1 MAWKSIIMGEARG
14 AGNTNFQFLPEGREW
29 RGPLSA
35 GNGTTMMLAFKE
47 VDQLN
52 IDLEPGAIDVVKG
65 EQANE
70 RD

>member
-1 MAWKSIIMGEARG
+1 VEGSIERWEWDDND
-14 AGNTNFQFLPEGREW
+14 AG
-29 RGPLSA
+29 
-35 GNGTTMMLAFKE
+35 FKE